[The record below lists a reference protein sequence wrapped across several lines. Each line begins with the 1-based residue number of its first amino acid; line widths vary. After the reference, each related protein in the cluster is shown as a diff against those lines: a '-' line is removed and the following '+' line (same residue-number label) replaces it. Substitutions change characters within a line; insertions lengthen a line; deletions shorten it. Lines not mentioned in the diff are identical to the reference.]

1 MKNKRK
7 NILVTLLVM
16 IFVFNICCIEA
27 YATDVVATES
37 QEVINNEITPR
48 GSGDILLEGGRLSN
62 GIKTYTVNFPRTAT
76 YTVTIAVQQI
86 SDKGGLWVI
95 LQDPQ
100 SVNKIDT
107 RVTSS
112 YQRRIK
118 LNPGT
123 YTLSLVASG
132 TCAYS
137 VVISDTTA

>member
-7 NILVTLLVM
+7 NILITLLVM

-48 GSGDILLEGGRLSN
+48 GSGDILLEGGRLSH

-86 SDKGGLWVI
+86 EGSGGLWVV

-107 RVTSS
+107 TVTSS

-123 YTLSLVASG
+123 YNLSLVASG